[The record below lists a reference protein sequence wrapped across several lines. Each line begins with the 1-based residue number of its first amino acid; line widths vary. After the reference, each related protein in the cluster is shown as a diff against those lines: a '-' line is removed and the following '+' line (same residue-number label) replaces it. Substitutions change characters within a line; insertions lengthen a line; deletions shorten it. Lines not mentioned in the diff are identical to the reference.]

1 MEWRLDKF
9 LTQIP
14 VGTRSQVKD
23 MIKKGRVC
31 VNGVHASKPELK
43 VDPENDS
50 ITLDGKR
57 LFYSQYAYYMLNKP
71 AGVITAT
78 MDKKKETV
86 LDLLDDKRKD
96 LFPVGRLDID
106 TEGLLLITN
115 DGELCHRLLS
125 PKHHVDKCYFAKTD
139 LPIPADAVK
148 KFEEGIDL
156 GDFTSMPAKLEILG
170 DCEAKVI
177 VQEGKFHQVK
187 RMFHKLGKEVVY
199 LKRVAMAGIKLEDSL
214 EKGQWR
220 QLTEKEIEKLKEQA
234 DGKKEILCS
243 EEGEN
248 TGNLSDMG

>member
-148 KFEEGIDL
+148 KFEEGMKIAKQCNNIL
-156 GDFTSMPAKLEILG
+156 ENAEKKITILLEKNGDFE
-170 DCEAKVI
+170 
-177 VQEGKFHQVK
+177 
-187 RMFHKLGKEVVY
+187 
-199 LKRVAMAGIKLEDSL
+199 
-214 EKGQWR
+214 EKPFD
-220 QLTEKEIEKLKEQA
+220 TNNE
-234 DGKKEILCS
+234 
-243 EEGEN
+243 
-248 TGNLSDMG
+248 